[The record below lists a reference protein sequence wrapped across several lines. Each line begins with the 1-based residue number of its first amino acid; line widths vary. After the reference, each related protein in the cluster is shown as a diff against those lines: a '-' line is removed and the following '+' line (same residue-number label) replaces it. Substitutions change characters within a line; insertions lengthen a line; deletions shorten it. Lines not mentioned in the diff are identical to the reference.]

1 MAASTT
7 SACCCSTVASTDE
20 VIPHAEARSAYMLA
34 QAVVAG
40 IGNTIHVGK
49 RVGDDVNGEDSDNDD
64 YYAKTVDDTVNGDDG
79 WVHSYPGCYHYS
91 PRN

>member
-20 VIPHAEARSAYMLA
+20 VIPHAEARSADMLA

-40 IGNTIHVGK
+40 IGNTIHVEK
-49 RVGDDVNGEDSDNDD
+49 RVGDDVNGGDSDNDA
-64 YYAKTVDDTVNGDDG
+64 YHAKAVDATGNGDDG
-79 WVHSYPGCYHYS
+79 WVHSYLGCYHCS
-91 PRN
+91 P